1 MVTNATSLG
10 RNGLYDWLIQRASA
24 VVLGVYFFAVLGFFL
39 CGGEATYASWH
50 AYMTSTYMKVFTM
63 IALVSFMGH
72 AWVGLWTVSTDYLT
86 SLQLGKAATTVR
98 MIFQGGLAFILLAY
112 LFWGVQILWG
122 VK

>member
-24 VVLGVYFFAVLGFFL
+24 VVLGAYFFAVIGFFL
-39 CGGEATYASWH
+39 CGDEATYANWH
-50 AYMTSTYMKVFTM
+50 AYMTSTYMKAFTM

-98 MIFQGGLAFILLAY
+98 LIFQGGLAFVLLAY
-112 LFWGVQILWG
+112 LFWGIQILWG
-122 VK
+122 V